1 MNITCGVRSGESGL
15 VSFDKG
21 IRCLF
26 IIATCNRVKPMER
39 LQKDFDHIAVLSERE
54 SDIGGIYDGYL
65 LNFVPALCRR
75 ALEVGCGTATFTR
88 QLAKRADQVIAID
101 LSSEMIRVA
110 RERSALHPN
119 IDFTVGNV
127 LEMDL
132 AASQFDCIVMIATLH
147 HLPTEDV
154 LKKLKHSLTPGGV
167 LILHDLL
174 RPAGLLDRL
183 ADVVRLPISVAVSW
197 LRTRRLWA
205 KPEVRKAWAEHGK
218 NERYLTKREVQAM
231 RDGYLQ
237 EGDVKY
243 HLLWRY
249 TIVWRKPA
257 A

>member
-1 MNITCGVRSGESGL
+1 MQ
-15 VSFDKG
+15 K
-21 IRCLF
+21 
-26 IIATCNRVKPMER
+26 
-39 LQKDFDHIAVLSERE
+39 LQQDFDHIAVLSERE

-65 LNFVPALCRR
+65 LNFVPAPCHR

-88 QLAKRADQVIAID
+88 QLAKRAGQVTAID

-110 RERSALHPN
+110 GERSTLYPN

-132 AASQFDCIVMIATLH
+132 APGQFDCIVLIATLH
-147 HLPTEDV
+147 HMATEEALEKV
-154 LKKLKHSLTPGGV
+154 KRWLTPGGV
-167 LILHDLL
+167 FILHDLL

-183 ADVVRLPISVAVSW
+183 ADVVRLPINVAVRW
-197 LRTRRLWA
+197 FRTGRPWA
-205 KPEVRKAWAEHGK
+205 EPEVRKAWAEHGK
-218 NERYLTKREVQAM
+218 NERYLTKREVKAM
-231 RDGYLQ
+231 RDRHLQ

-257 A
+257 AV